1 MRLGLLHE
9 LTHATLIAYFTN
21 PSNPVFSETE
31 TREVQRSARAL
42 GVRLLVLKVG
52 SPGEFE
58 SAFTTLVDERAGGLL
73 VGGDLFFA
81 NQSELLVSLT
91 ARHRVPAVYHRGE
104 IAKVGGLM
112 SYGAIVTDAG
122 RLAGTYAG
130 RILKGEKPSDLPV
143 QQSTKIELTIN
154 LKTAK
159 ALGLTIPETLLATAD
174 EVIQ

>member
-1 MRLGLLHE
+1 L
-9 LTHATLIAYFTN
+9 
-21 PSNPVFSETE
+21 NPVFSETE
-31 TREVQRSARAL
+31 TREVQRSAQAL

-52 SPGEFE
+52 SPSEFE

-112 SYGAIVTDAG
+112 SYGPVLADAWHLVG
-122 RLAGTYAG
+122 NMVG
-130 RILKGEKPSDLPV
+130 RILMGEIAGDLPV
-143 QQSTKIELTIN
+143 QRSTKVELIIN

-159 ALGLTIPETLLATAD
+159 ALGLTVPRTLLATAD
-174 EVIQ
+174 QVIE